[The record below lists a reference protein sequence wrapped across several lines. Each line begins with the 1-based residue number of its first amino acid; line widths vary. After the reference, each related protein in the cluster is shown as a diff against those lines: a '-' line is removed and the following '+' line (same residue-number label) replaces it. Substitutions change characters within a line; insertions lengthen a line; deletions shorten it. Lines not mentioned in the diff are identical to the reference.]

1 MKYLLDTDVL
11 IWILR
16 GNEKVV
22 KRVKKLVKNKR
33 QAVSVIS
40 VAEIYKNLFP
50 SEIEKTS
57 ELFEASLVLEVD
69 YKVAKLAG
77 LYWRDYHKKYRGLSL
92 ADCLIASS
100 AKVNNLKVMSGNV
113 KHFPMLKGK
122 VVNPLKNILGK

>member
-16 GNEKVV
+16 GNKKVV
-22 KRVKKLVKNKR
+22 SKVKKLVGNKR
-33 QAVSVIS
+33 QAISVIS

-50 SEIEKTS
+50 SEVEKTS
-57 ELFEASLVLEVD
+57 ELFEASEILPVD

-77 LYWRDYHKKYRGLSL
+77 LYWRDYYKKYKGLSL

-100 AKVNNLKVMSGNV
+100 ASLNNLKVVSGNE
-113 KHFPMLKGK
+113 KHFCMLKGK
-122 VVNPLKNILGK
+122 VVNPLKGV